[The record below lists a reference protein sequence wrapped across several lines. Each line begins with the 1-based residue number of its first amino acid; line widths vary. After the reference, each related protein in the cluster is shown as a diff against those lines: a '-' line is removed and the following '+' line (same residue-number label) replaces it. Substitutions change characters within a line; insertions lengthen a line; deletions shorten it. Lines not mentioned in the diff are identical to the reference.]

1 MIPVDVI
8 PRVSTCNGSGV
19 SKRPRRVPEDELKK
33 SIESPKGTIRV
44 LPLGLNFAPE
54 AQRSV
59 RGCQVRVDCC
69 IQIMKLLIKE
79 TGEYH
84 PA

>member
-8 PRVSTCNGSGV
+8 PRVSTGNGSGV

-44 LPLGLNFAPE
+44 LPLGLNFAPRPSG
-54 AQRSV
+54 AS
-59 RGCQVRVDCC
+59 GGA
-69 IQIMKLLIKE
+69 KS
-79 TGEYH
+79 G
-84 PA
+84 